1 MKYSRWQKTWFLLF
15 WLYSIVQVLSLLS
28 RVISGYDFD
37 ILQVIVLSNDVCC
50 LIGVYRYSRNIKIK
64 HHLLGFFYY
73 LNSAIMSVRGLMA
86 AMFIF
91 SDFDNS
97 NFLPLLLPIV
107 GLTLVFF
114 VAALLLTYAVSD
126 KYKYV
131 NPI

>member
-15 WLYSIVQVLSLLS
+15 WLYSSVQVLSLLS
-28 RVISGYDFD
+28 RVISGFDFD
-37 ILQVIVLSNDVCC
+37 ILQVIVLFNDVCC

-107 GLTLVFF
+107 GLTLVFS

-131 NPI
+131 KLI